1 MMKSLSS
8 TTNHNVRPRGMLR
21 KPSRT
26 RPGKLFAI
34 SRKAA
39 IGKPYRRMPPGHTD
53 CTTMVTPVK
62 DNEKIVKNI
71 PQGKI
76 PIKNSD
82 CLLKTAIPVQHS
94 RYRPAKIPHPCN
106 KTCLPRIL
114 LTEKEPKT
122 RRTMRKQTLLRTLFP
137 ALAVVAALASTACS
151 LEQNDYCPGTLPPE
165 PAPGERPF
173 RPGDRYTD
181 YGENPFVNTS
191 QAPVSTFSV
200 DCDGA
205 SYSNMRRWLNRCRS
219 PNRRVP
225 QLFHVR
231 LSGTRRRTQHRTYP

>member
-181 YGENPFVNTS
+181 YGENPFVNT
-191 QAPVSTFSV
+191 
-200 DCDGA
+200 
-205 SYSNMRRWLNRCRS
+205 RRLPCRPS
-219 PNRRVP
+219 R
-225 QLFHVR
+225 
-231 LSGTRRRTQHRTYP
+231 

>member
-114 LTEKEPKT
+114 LNGK
-122 RRTMRKQTLLRTLFP
+122 RT
-137 ALAVVAALASTACS
+137 
-151 LEQNDYCPGTLPPE
+151 
-165 PAPGERPF
+165 
-173 RPGDRYTD
+173 
-181 YGENPFVNTS
+181 
-191 QAPVSTFSV
+191 
-200 DCDGA
+200 
-205 SYSNMRRWLNRCRS
+205 
-219 PNRRVP
+219 
-225 QLFHVR
+225 
-231 LSGTRRRTQHRTYP
+231 